1 MQNEKFILKAEL
13 HRWLMSLEK
22 DKCTT
27 IDRKTLRRMLD
38 KLQQQGHCKC
48 ITINVPLVTNSDS
61 NRTAHVVLHPA
72 VTLSPELH
80 EEIYDKLRFF
90 ESQSRSQAYS
100 RGNCKSVP
108 ELDGVQRNQQ
118 FIRFQ
123 EGLKA
128 NKDECAST
136 FHKKKKSSGAG
147 LAECTRVDD
156 ETGQLGSQRLPD
168 TVNKFAEDQH
178 LSIASE
184 REHDV
189 HLQSHKEDHY
199 PENVEDPGP
208 NEEDEKYDSFTNH
221 CAFSEKLQFR
231 RRFHWTEEADR

>member
-1 MQNEKFILKAEL
+1 VQNEKFILKAEL

-61 NRTAHVVLHPA
+61 TRTVHVVLHPA

-80 EEIYDKLRFF
+80 EKIYDKLRFF
-90 ESQSRSQAYS
+90 KRQNHSKACSRWKS
-100 RGNCKSVP
+100 KSVP
-108 ELDGVQRNQQ
+108 ELKGVQRNQQ

-123 EGLKA
+123 EGLKG
-128 NKDECAST
+128 NRDECASI
-136 FHKKKKSSGAG
+136 FHKNKKSSGG
-147 LAECTRVDD
+147 LVKGTRVDD

-178 LSIASE
+178 VSVASGGV
-184 REHDV
+184 RK

-199 PENVEDPGP
+199 PKNVEERTP
-208 NEEDEKYDSFTNH
+208 NEENEKYNSFTNH